1 MSPLRSDAL
10 VIYGATGDLAF
21 KKIFPALQRMV
32 RNGSLDVPI
41 VGVARRGWSL
51 ERLRE
56 RAKDSIEKHGGGLDP
71 VAFPRLMNLLRYIE
85 GQYTDPE
92 TFKTLR
98 ATLGNAEHPLHY
110 MAVPQD
116 LFETVVNQLHG
127 SRCDSGMRLVLEKPF
142 GRDLASARQLN
153 ELLHGCLPESSIFRI
168 DHYLGKDA
176 VQNLVFF
183 RFANAFLEPIWNR
196 RYVENVQITMAENF
210 GIKGRGAFYD
220 GTGAIRDVVQN
231 HLLQVLSN
239 IAMEPPPVSS
249 DPETLREIGRAHV

>member
-1 MSPLRSDAL
+1 LR
-10 VIYGATGDLAF
+10 
-21 KKIFPALQRMV
+21 
-32 RNGSLDVPI
+32 
-41 VGVARRGWSL
+41 
-51 ERLRE
+51 
-56 RAKDSIEKHGGGLDP
+56 
-71 VAFPRLMNLLRYIE
+71 
-85 GQYTDPE
+85 
-92 TFKTLR
+92 
-98 ATLGNAEHPLHY
+98 
-110 MAVPQD
+110 
-116 LFETVVNQLHG
+116 
-127 SRCDSGMRLVLEKPF
+127 KPF

-153 ELLHGCLPESSIFRI
+153 ELLHGCMPENEIFRI

-196 RYVENVQITMAENF
+196 RYVENVQITMAEDF

-249 DPETLREIGRAHV
+249 DPETLRDEKVKVLKSIEPPLPGHVVRGRFRGYTDEPGVAPDSRTETFAAFSLEIRNWRWEGVPFYIRTGKSLPVSRTEVLVKLRTPTTGAAWPGVATPITYASA